1 MQFKKL
7 PVGDKMWKI
16 LCQFQVYLLHTHTQ
30 GKRKADR
37 GGEIENTCKIHP
49 SNAWHRALAAFNP
62 TAMYPSVS
70 IHLFPHPPPPLSL
83 DCSKLLIHSMPSQ
96 MVSRTVKACSTWFQH
111 SSNKPSSQLQM
122 ACLAWFWCHRG
133 TATISLWLNSRRLPS
148 VHTCV
153 WVEIRALVP

>member
-70 IHLFPHPPPPLSL
+70 IHLFPIPLHPSHWIAQSYWYTVCQARWSAARSKHVALGFNTPLTNPPLS
-83 DCSKLLIHSMPSQ
+83 
-96 MVSRTVKACSTWFQH
+96 SRWHASPGSGATGGLPPYRCDSTPGGYHQCTHVF
-111 SSNKPSSQLQM
+111 
-122 ACLAWFWCHRG
+122 G
-133 TATISLWLNSRRLPS
+133 
-148 VHTCV
+148 
-153 WVEIRALVP
+153 